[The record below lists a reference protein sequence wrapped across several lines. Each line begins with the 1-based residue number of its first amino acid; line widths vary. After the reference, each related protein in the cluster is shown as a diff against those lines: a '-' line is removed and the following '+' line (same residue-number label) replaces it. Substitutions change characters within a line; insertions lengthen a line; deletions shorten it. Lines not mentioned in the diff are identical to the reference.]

1 MLRFLELLI
10 RGHIHEWETIDQRQL
25 EWSGGILGE
34 SGKCTRYYIRCK
46 KCGWIR
52 KIDCK

>member
-1 MLRFLELLI
+1 MLRLLELLL

-25 EWSGGILGE
+25 EWSDDLGGIWR
-34 SGKCTRYYIRCK
+34 CTRYHVRCK

>member
-1 MLRFLELLI
+1 MLRLLELLV
-10 RGHIHEWETIDQRQL
+10 RGHVHEWETISERRL
-25 EWSGGILGE
+25 KWSNGLGE
-34 SGKCTRYYIRCK
+34 EGTGTRYTVRCK

>member
-1 MLRFLELLI
+1 MLRLLELLI
-10 RGHIHEWETIDQRQL
+10 RGHIHEWETIDKRQL
-25 EWSGGILGE
+25 TWSDDLGGEGTC
-34 SGKCTRYYIRCK
+34 SRYYVRCK